1 MLFLLTG
8 DVQIGKTRWL
18 ERLAAEL
25 AGDGV
30 PVAGVLAPGVW
41 RVREPHE
48 VPGERGLAGE
58 GRFEKLGIDNVLLP
72 GGERVPF
79 ARERRL
85 CREMRAPGATRPS
98 PSIRRR
104 ECFT

>member
-48 VPGERGLAGE
+48 VPGERHALAAGQL
-58 GRFEKLGIDNVLLP
+58 R
-72 GGERVPF
+72 
-79 ARERRL
+79 
-85 CREMRAPGATRPS
+85 
-98 PSIRRR
+98 
-104 ECFT
+104 

>member
-30 PVAGVLAPGVW
+30 PVAGVLAAGTIA
-41 RVREPHE
+41 E
-48 VPGERGLAGE
+48 VSECEQATWNMTTTVE
-58 GRFEKLGIDNVLLP
+58 QIF
-72 GGERVPF
+72 
-79 ARERRL
+79 RL
-85 CREMRAPGATRPS
+85 IKTLKH
-98 PSIRRR
+98 
-104 ECFT
+104 

>member
-30 PVAGVLAPGVW
+30 PVAGVLDRKSV
-41 RVREPHE
+41 V
-48 VPGERGLAGE
+48 
-58 GRFEKLGIDNVLLP
+58 
-72 GGERVPF
+72 
-79 ARERRL
+79 
-85 CREMRAPGATRPS
+85 
-98 PSIRRR
+98 
-104 ECFT
+104 

>member
-25 AGDGV
+25 SGDGV
-30 PVAGVLAPGVW
+30 QVAGVLAPGVW

-72 GGERVPF
+72 GGETWRWPRDRSIRQ
-79 ARERRL
+79 A
-85 CREMRAPGATRPS
+85 RAPPPSWPGRSRTRLS
-98 PSIRRR
+98 RG
-104 ECFT
+104 

>member
-25 AGDGV
+25 SGDGV
-30 PVAGVLAPGVW
+30 QVAGVLAPGVW

-72 GGERVPF
+72 SWLRFP
-79 ARERRL
+79 RERRL
-85 CREMRAPGATRPS
+85 CREKRAPGATRPS